1 MEDGMTEVSI
11 STPHHWL
18 KGYFAKPHG
27 EGPWP
32 AVIVLHDIFG
42 LTDVTR
48 GHADWLA
55 KRQGEWPWPAVIVL
69 HDIFGLTD
77 VTHGH
82 ADGLAKEGYLAVA
95 LDLFSWGGRLRCI
108 RALMVDPG
116 KRAGMAFD
124 DVDAARQWLE
134 SRQDC
139 TGKTGVVGFCATGN
153 FAILLAAGH
162 GFSAVAPNY
171 GRVPNDIDA
180 ILDGACPMVASF
192 GGRDWSLR
200 GAAARLK
207 GALERRQI
215 EHDVKEYRDS
225 GHSFLDEHK
234 GLIGV
239 LGVVIGAS
247 YKNKD
252 AADARAR
259 IRAFFARHLA
269 GTQEN

>member
-1 MEDGMTEVSI
+1 MGNDMTDVSI
-11 STPHHWL
+11 STPHHQL
-18 KGYFAKPHG
+18 KGYLATPKG
-27 EGPWP
+27 EGPFP
-32 AVIVLHDIFG
+32 SVIVLHDIFG

-55 KRQGEWPWPAVIVL
+55 KEG
-69 HDIFGLTD
+69 F
-77 VTHGH
+77 
-82 ADGLAKEGYLAVA
+82 LAIA

-108 RALMVDPG
+108 RALMADLSARKGP
-116 KRAGMAFD
+116 AFD
-124 DVDAARQWLE
+124 DVEAVRQWLE
-134 SRQDC
+134 GRQDC
-139 TGKTGVVGFCATGN
+139 TGRVGVIGFCATGG
-153 FAILLAAGH
+153 FALLLAAGH

-171 GRVPNDIDA
+171 GPVPNDIDA
-180 ILDGACPMVASF
+180 IMKGACPVVASF
-192 GGRDWSLR
+192 GGRDWPLR

-207 GALERRQI
+207 GALERNKI
-215 EHDVKEYRDS
+215 EHDVKEYPDA

-269 GTQEN
+269 GT